1 MYEMNYQESDSEMT
15 DTATAQK
22 DMTAKQLQRL
32 VIRQLGVEGTPVAKL
47 ARMFDLAPSTVSR
60 ICGRAQAQKVRE
72 QFDLKPEDN
81 ISIANVKTDKAVAHA
96 KMLWRTTRK
105 SKRQIASEVGVCQR
119 VLAENGAFAETTFD

>member
-1 MYEMNYQESDSEMT
+1 MNT
-15 DTATAQK
+15 DTATDTAQK

-32 VIRQLGVEGTPVAKL
+32 VIRQLAVSGTPIGKLAKL
-47 ARMFDLAPSTVSR
+47 FDLAPSTVSR

-81 ISIANVKTDKAVAHA
+81 ISIANVKTDRAVAHA

-119 VLAENGAFAETTFD
+119 VLAENGAFEEVEFN